1 MSKILHEYI
10 QYEIDKYPQV
20 CGECPFLH
28 PYYSYR
34 GYLYYDCNLG
44 YIDNV
49 RSRDFNVGTRRWGF
63 CDIEDNPNIF
73 VQSEKD
79 NTNA

>member
-34 GYLYYDCNLG
+34 GYLYYDCDLG

-49 RSRDFNVGTRRWGF
+49 RSRDFNVGTRRWRF
-63 CDIEDNPNIF
+63 CDIEKNPNIF
-73 VQSEKD
+73 VQSEKE